1 MAQSK
6 MTVKNLEASK
16 TEPEK
21 KLLLY
26 KNMIGDIK
34 FWDRCIDE
42 IQQLKGAVNNLETQM
57 ANSGNVI
64 LIIYFNINDFLLMIN
79 INNLIISIISI
90 YNY

>member
-6 MTVKNLEASK
+6 MAVKNLEASK

-64 LIIYFNINDFLLMIN
+64 LIIYFNIDV
-79 INNLIISIISI
+79 ISIIISI